1 MSARHA
7 VKRQLAR
14 LTRWLHI
21 YGSMLSLALVLF
33 FSVTGVTLN
42 HPDWLAAHEQR
53 RQLTGQVDRAWIA
66 SPLPADGQL
75 RVVEHLRAAHD
86 IRGAVSDFRI
96 DEREASV
103 TFKGPGYSA
112 DAFIAVA
119 TGRYELT
126 ETRLGTV
133 AVLNDLHKGRD
144 SGTAWRWLIDIAAVL
159 LIFVSATGLVLLY
172 FIHKHRVAGV
182 ALLLVGGG
190 ASWLLYAVLVP

>member
-1 MSARHA
+1 MSVRLAL
-7 VKRQLAR
+7 KRQLAR
-14 LTRWLHI
+14 LARWLHI
-21 YGSMLSLALVLF
+21 YGSMLSFALVLF
-33 FSVTGVTLN
+33 FSVTGITLN
-42 HPDWLAAHEQR
+42 HPDRLVGPEQR
-53 RQLTGQVDRAWIA
+53 RQLTGQVDRAWVT

-75 RVVEHLRAAHD
+75 RVVEHLRATHD
-86 IRGAVSDFRI
+86 IRGAVSDFRV

-119 TGRYELT
+119 TGQYELT

-144 SGTAWRWLIDIAAVL
+144 SGTAWQWLIDIAAAL

-172 FIHKHRVAGV
+172 FIHKYRVAGV
-182 ALLLVGGG
+182 VLLVAGGG
-190 ASWLLYAVLVP
+190 ASWLLYALLVP